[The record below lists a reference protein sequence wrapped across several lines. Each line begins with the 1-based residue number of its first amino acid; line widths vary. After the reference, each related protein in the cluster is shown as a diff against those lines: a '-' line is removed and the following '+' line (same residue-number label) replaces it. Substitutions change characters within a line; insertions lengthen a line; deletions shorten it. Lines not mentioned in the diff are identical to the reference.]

1 MRIGELSL
9 KELRDS
15 IKKGEIRCIDVIED
29 YKRRIEKIDKEL
41 KAFITFDWE
50 RVYQRAKALD
60 EEKSKEGLIFGCP
73 IAIKDN
79 ILTKGIRTTAGS
91 KILENYIPPYSAT
104 VVEKIEREGGI
115 IIGKT
120 NLDEFAMGSST
131 ENSAFFPTL
140 NPWDMKRVPGGS
152 SGGSAVAV
160 ASFMSPASLGSD
172 TGGSVRQPASFCG
185 VVGLKPTYGR
195 VSRYGLIAFASS
207 LDQIGPMARNVEDV
221 STMLSVISGY
231 DQKDSTSF
239 RSPVPPY
246 HEKLNEKIGSFKFG
260 IVKDDELE
268 GIDEGIYNAYKGT
281 LDLMEKIG
289 GEKVYIELP
298 HLKYSIYV
306 YYILATSEASSNLA
320 RYDGIRYG
328 LRLEK
333 ESLLSLYQDSRS
345 KGFGKEVKRRILLG
359 TFSLSAG
366 YYRAFYGKASIV
378 RQLIKNDF
386 EKAFKEVDF
395 IVLPTTPELPFHLGE
410 KSEDPIK
417 MYLSDLFT
425 IPPNLAMLPAISIPV
440 SLGKGNLPIGMQIIG
455 NLFDEINLLKV
466 ANLLEKNLGFLYNEL
481 KRRYL

>member
-1 MRIGELSL
+1 MNIGELSL
-9 KELRDS
+9 RELRDF
-15 IKKGEIRCIDVIED
+15 IKKGEIRCMEVIDD
-29 YKRRIEKIDKEL
+29 YKKRIEKFDKEL
-41 KAFITFDWE
+41 KAFITIDWE
-50 RVYQRAKALD
+50 KVYQRAKELD
-60 EEKSKEGLIFGCP
+60 EDKSKEGLIFGCP
-73 IAIKDN
+73 VAIKDN

-140 NPWDMKRVPGGS
+140 NPWDIRRVPGGS
-152 SGGSAVAV
+152 SGGSAASVS
-160 ASFMSPASLGSD
+160 SFMSPASLGSD
-172 TGGSVRQPASFCG
+172 TGGSIRQPASFCG
-185 VVGLKPTYGR
+185 IVGLKPTYGR

-207 LDQIGPMARNVEDV
+207 LDQIGPMARSVEDV
-221 STMLSVISGY
+221 AIMLSVISGY
-231 DQKDSTSF
+231 DEKDSTSIKTE
-239 RSPVPPY
+239 VPPY
-246 HEKLNEKIGSFKFG
+246 HEKINEKIESFKFG
-260 IVKDDELE
+260 VIKDEELE
-268 GIDEGIYNAYKGT
+268 GIDEEVYNAYKET
-281 LDLMEKIG
+281 LNLLKKLG
-289 GEKVYIELP
+289 GEKVHIDLP

-328 LRLEK
+328 MRIER
-333 ESLLSLYQDSRS
+333 EDIFSLYQDSRN

-366 YYRAFYGKASIV
+366 YYRSFYGKASTV

-395 IVLPTTPELPFHLGE
+395 IILPTTPELPFLLGE
-410 KSEDPIK
+410 KSDDPIK

-440 SLGKGNLPIGMQIIG
+440 VLSKNNLPIGMQIIG
-455 NLFDEINLLKV
+455 NSFRETELLKV
-466 ANLLEKNLGFLYNEL
+466 ANLVEKNSGFLYNEL

>member
-15 IKKGEIRCIDVIED
+15 IKKGEIRCIDVIDD
-29 YKRRIEKIDKEL
+29 YKKRIEKFDKEL
-41 KAFITFDWE
+41 RAFITIDWE
-50 RVYQRAKALD
+50 RVYQRAKSLD
-60 EEKSKEGLIFGCP
+60 EEKPKEGLLLGCP

-104 VVEKIEREGGI
+104 VVEKIEKEGGI
-115 IIGKT
+115 VIGKT

-140 NPWDMKRVPGGS
+140 NPWDTKRVPGGS

-160 ASFMSPASLGSD
+160 ASFMSSASLGSD
-172 TGGSVRQPASFCG
+172 TGGSIRQPASFCG

-221 STMLSVISGY
+221 SIILSVISGY
-231 DQKDSTSF
+231 DPKDSTSF
-239 RSPVPPY
+239 KSIVPLY
-246 HEKLNEKIGSFKFG
+246 HEKINEKIDSFKFG
-260 IVKDDELE
+260 VIKDEGLE
-268 GIDEGIYNAYKGT
+268 GIDEEVYKAYKET
-281 LDLMEKIG
+281 LNLMEKIG
-289 GEKVYIELP
+289 GRKVYIELP
-298 HLKYSIYV
+298 RLKYSIYA

-320 RYDGIRYG
+320 RYDGVRYG

-333 ESLLSLYQDSRS
+333 ETLLSLYQDSRS

-395 IVLPTTPELPFHLGE
+395 IVLPTTPELPFLLGE

-440 SLGKGNLPIGMQIIG
+440 ALGRNSLPIGMQIIG
-455 NLFDEINLLKV
+455 NLFDEVNILKV